1 MFQRTQKKSKEK
13 NKNLS
18 YGVLINLNRRSTG
31 EKNLQFER
39 LLKMMINPL
48 DGILQQSIST
58 E

>member
-48 DGILQQSIST
+48 DGILQQSIFT

>member
-13 NKNLS
+13 NKKLS